1 MKYAIRRALVGVIS
15 IPFVAGAY
23 TFVYLALMVLGA
35 EPTTSSLGETF
46 ANGVNIAIVIALILT
61 FFPQFTKLVNKFI

>member
-15 IPFVAGAY
+15 IPLVAGGY
-23 TFVYLALMVLGA
+23 TFFYLSLLILGA
-35 EPTTSSLGETF
+35 EPTASLTEVYG
-46 ANGVNIAIVIALILT
+46 NGINIAIVIAIILT